1 MKICFLSDYRSIHTL
16 RWIKFFVE
24 RNEVYLI
31 TLEGGEDSNLSAK
44 DYEQIGVKIHVLPKG
59 NMVGVPFQVRKLI
72 RQIGPDVI
80 HAHYITHYGFLAA
93 FSGFHPVVMTAW
105 GTDVLIEP
113 HASFIKNFQVKYA
126 LKRADLLTCD
136 GENTAQAMVGL
147 GQRAEKIKR
156 IYFGVDTKRCN
167 PSLREESFF
176 DDLKKDKSGKVVI
189 NIRGFGEV
197 YDPDTFI
204 KAIPPVLERFPGTV
218 FVMARGGD
226 RRKIYEDMVKSMGIA
241 DSVKFIGDIQFAKLP
256 VYLASADVYVST
268 SVSDSGIAA
277 STAEAM
283 ANGLPVI
290 STEVG
295 DIRIWV
301 EEGKN
306 GFVIQKGDEK
316 KLADDLIDLLS
327 DDQKRKAIGKEA
339 RRTIEERQDYYKE
352 MAKMENIYQELAKG
366 AKK

>member
-1 MKICFLSDYRSIHTL
+1 MK
-16 RWIKFFVE
+16 
-24 RNEVYLI
+24 RNEVHLI

-44 DYEQIGVKIHVLPKG
+44 DYEQIGVKIHVIPKN
-59 NMVGVPFQVRKLI
+59 NMFMVPFQVRKMI
-72 RQIGPDVI
+72 KQIGPDVI

-93 FSGFHPVVMTAW
+93 FSGFHPAVMTAW

-113 HASFIKNFQVKYA
+113 KNSFVKAFQVKYA

-136 GENTAQAMVGL
+136 GENTAQAMIAM
-147 GQRAEKIKR
+147 GQRPEKIRR
-156 IYFGVDTKRCN
+156 IYFGVDTKRCD
-167 PSLREESFF
+167 PALREEKFF
-176 DDLKKDKSGKVVI
+176 DDMKKDKSGKVVI

-204 KAIPPVLERFPGTV
+204 KAIPPVLEKFPGTV

-226 RRKIYEDMVKSMGIA
+226 RRKIYEDSVKSMGIE

-256 VYLASADVYVST
+256 VYLASSDIYVST

-283 ANGLPVI
+283 ANGLSVI

-295 DIRIWV
+295 DIHVWI

-306 GFVIQKGDEK
+306 GFIIQKGDSK
-316 KLADDLIDLLS
+316 KLAENILYLLS
-327 DDQKRKAIGKEA
+327 DDKKRLSIGKEA

-366 AKK
+366 ARK